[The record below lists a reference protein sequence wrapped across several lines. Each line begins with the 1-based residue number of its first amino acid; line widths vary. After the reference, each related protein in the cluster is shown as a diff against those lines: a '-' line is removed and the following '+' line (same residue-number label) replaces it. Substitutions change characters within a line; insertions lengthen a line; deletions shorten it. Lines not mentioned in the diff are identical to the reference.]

1 MAVVI
6 INGIISMEEPGFVE
20 RKTEYVDVLKKSD
33 SIPRNLEYATRA
45 LEPYEEYL
53 DEY

>member
-6 INGIISMEEPGFVE
+6 TNGIISVDVPEFNEK
-20 RKTEYVDVLKKSD
+20 KTEYIDVLKKAD

>member
-6 INGIISMEEPGFVE
+6 TNGIISMEEPGFAE